1 MDVFSLRQRLISD
14 YSAFARSF
22 TDIHAIDIKEGV
34 EAEYASG
41 RYWPEPLIQI
51 NPRYAAGRHTSEL
64 VVSNELLAQTGKC
77 FNIPLYQH
85 QEQAIAHAA
94 KGDSFVVTT
103 GTGSGKSLCFFLP
116 IADSILRARQHDS
129 APRTR
134 AIVIYPMNALAN
146 SQREELD
153 KFIGKSGPVSFARY
167 TGQESAEERE
177 RIQQSPPDI
186 LLTNFMMLE
195 LLMTRQGDLDR
206 KVIENCEGL
215 QFLVLDEL
223 HTYRGRQG
231 ADVAML
237 VRRVRER
244 LAPEGLQCIGTS
256 ATMASGGTSQERN
269 AKVAEVASTLFATD
283 IPAFNVITE
292 DLERATDPS
301 RTADS
306 VRAQL
311 PAAVDTPVP
320 ERISDAELRMH
331 PLAIWVETR
340 LGIARTGSGKW
351 ERARPLTEQRAS
363 ELLQEES
370 GRPLAACRH
379 ALQQLLLI
387 AAIPESQRPGREG
400 GSNKAFFAFRLH
412 QFISGAGTVYTT
424 LESPG
429 HRPVELE
436 GQQFLP
442 AEPTKRLYSAY
453 FCRNCGQEYHP
464 VRWQHDA
471 ANPMLLSRDI
481 DDMPVRQQLGEDDVS
496 DAEADSSGERQGFVT
511 MVSATLN
518 FGGNENEL
526 PESWFELTR
535 RGELRLRKS
544 YAALRPEPITV
555 TPDGQLGAGAPAWF
569 LPGKFRLCLRCGESH
584 GAQGKDNNR
593 LAALSAE
600 GRSSATTLLTS
611 SMVRWMH
618 EQAGSIAANKR
629 KLLGFTDNRQDAA
642 LQVGHFNDS
651 TFVSVLR
658 GSVYRALQSAADK
671 GLTDSDIG
679 ACVRSALGFD
689 RILPSGVD
697 PATTHRAEWLQ
708 DPSLQGVDLKT
719 AEETLRF
726 VLAYRTWY
734 DQRRGWRYTNPNLEE
749 LGLLAVEYLDLEA
762 FCANDTLFRDA
773 PPLLHDA
780 TPEYRRKAFEALF
793 DYMRRGLAVDAAALD
808 PLLLTKH
815 RDEALRFLREPWS
828 IGREERLLGWRWLF
842 LDPPS
847 RQNIRGKDEELILR
861 SGLLT
866 LLGKTLRKSSLWNNP
881 EAVTLGRDAYR
892 ELIEAMVRA
901 AQRGGFIRAQEQ
913 TPFNMPGLRL
923 NAARIRFSA
932 GVGKAEPRAIR
943 YNPYFANHYAAI
955 AHVLGGHASSLFSLE
970 AREHTAQVEQDLR
983 QLREARFRFEEK
995 EQQYLEGEGRLRAR
1009 ELGESSRFLPVM
1021 FCSPTMELGVDIA
1034 ALNTVY
1040 LRNVPPTPANYVQ
1053 RAGRAGRSGQAAL
1066 VVTYCAARS
1075 PHDQYFFRDP
1085 RAMVHGVVRAPM
1097 LDLANQ
1103 ELIQSH
1109 LQAIWLA
1116 SSGQHLDSS
1125 ISRVL
1130 DASIPRRPVS
1140 AELMQALGAPEVA
1153 AEAQR
1158 RSERVLEQLKD
1169 HLTAER
1175 APWYPGAAAMAQ
1187 VAIQAAQPAFDAA
1200 FKRWRDLFEAA
1211 ERQKQMASATLGNY
1225 AITDHRERNEA
1236 KRRLRQAIDQIELL
1250 LHNGESRN
1258 SDFYTYRYL
1267 ATQGFLPGYNFPR
1280 LPLMAYVPGRAD
1292 GKGGSTFLQRPRF
1305 LALSEF
1311 GPRSLV
1317 YHEGRAYRVVRV
1329 RIAPSGHETVAD
1341 ANQLPSRAVRI
1352 CTVCGAAHFDQHSNA
1367 CHACGATLADAQT
1380 ISSLYRI
1387 ENVDTEPAERITAN
1401 DEERQRQAFELQT
1414 TFQWNLRNG
1423 VPDVRTVGAADT
1435 EGGVL
1440 RLHYGPGATITRI
1453 NKGLRRRRDQSVFGF
1468 WVNPRTGWW
1477 QKSPDE
1483 DGGDPA
1489 PDQVQPQR
1497 IVPYVEDQKNALL
1510 LQPQTALSETTLV
1523 TLQHALKRGIE
1534 AQFQLEEAELL
1545 AEPLPDAKHR
1555 TGVLFYEATE
1565 GGAGVLTRLASDPDV
1580 LAQVARRALAVMHYN
1595 VLDDD
1600 DQSLPT
1606 FDALH
1611 DVEGTTC
1618 VAGCYRCL
1626 LSYYNQPDH
1635 PLIDRRDSETLRILW
1650 RLAQIRTELLTAL
1663 PAPLIPEKEPEVAGW
1678 GAQWQQHA
1686 ARLALP
1692 VPSRVEVDS
1701 ISVLHWPDRYAAI
1714 ALPDT
1719 PRELQAAWEDRG
1731 YTFVRFVSDTG
1742 AWPAAMQRLARLL
1755 GVSLES

>member
-1 MDVFSLRQRLISD
+1 MDVFSLRQRLVGD

-22 TDIHAIDIKEGV
+22 TDILATDIKEGV

-41 RYWPEPLIQI
+41 RYWPDPLVQI

-64 VVSNELLAQTGKC
+64 VASSELLAQAGRC
-77 FNIPLYQH
+77 FDIPLYQH

-116 IADSILRARQHDS
+116 ITDAILRARQEDPT
-129 APRTR
+129 PRTR

-153 KFIGKSGPVSFARY
+153 KFIGQSGPVSFARY

-177 RIQQSPPDI
+177 RIKQSPPDI

-195 LLMTRQGDLDR
+195 LLMTRQGELDR

-244 LAPEGLQCIGTS
+244 LAPDGLQCIGTS

-269 AKVAEVASTLFATD
+269 AKVAEVASTLFATA
-283 IPAFNVITE
+283 IPAFNIITE

-306 VRAQL
+306 VRPQL
-311 PAAVDTPVP
+311 SEAIQAKVS
-320 ERISDAELRMH
+320 ESISDTELH
-331 PLAIWVETR
+331 KNPLAIWVETR
-340 LGIARTGSGKW
+340 LGITRTSGGKW
-351 ERARPLTEQRAS
+351 ERARPLTEKQAS
-363 ELLQEES
+363 ELLQQES
-370 GRPLAACRH
+370 GQPLAVCRQ

-387 AAIPESQRPGREG
+387 AATPECERPGRKG
-400 GSNKAFFAFRLH
+400 GNEKAFFAFRLH

-424 LESPG
+424 LEAPG

-436 GQQFLP
+436 GQQYLP
-442 AEPTKRLYSAY
+442 ADPTKRLYATY

-464 VRWQHDA
+464 VRWQRDS
-471 ANPMLLSRDI
+471 NPSMLLARDI
-481 DDMPVRQQLGEDDVS
+481 DDMPVRQQTDGDDVS
-496 DAEADSSGERQGFVT
+496 DADADSSGERQGFVT
-511 MVSATLN
+511 MVSPSLK
-518 FGGNENEL
+518 FGGNDDEL
-526 PESWFELTR
+526 PESWFEITR

-544 YAALRPEPITV
+544 YAALRPESITV
-555 TPDGQLGAGAPAWF
+555 SPDGQLGSGAPAWF
-569 LPGKFRLCLRCGESH
+569 LPGKFRLCVNCGESH

-611 SMVRWMH
+611 SVVRWMH
-618 EQAGSIAANKR
+618 EQAGSIAVNKR

-642 LQVGHFNDS
+642 LQAGHFNDS
-651 TFVSVLR
+651 TFVSILR
-658 GSVYRALQSAADK
+658 GAVYRALQLASDK

-679 ACVRSALGFD
+679 TCVRTALGFD
-689 RILPSGVD
+689 KVLATGVD
-697 PATTHRAEWLQ
+697 PASSHRAEWLQ
-708 DPSLQGVDLKT
+708 EPALHGVDLKT
-719 AEETLRF
+719 AEDTLRF

-749 LGLLAVEYLDLEA
+749 LGLLAVEYLDIEA
-762 FCANDTLFRDA
+762 FCANEALFRDA

-780 TPEYRRKAFEALF
+780 SPEYRRKAFEALF

-808 PLLLTKH
+808 PQLLAKH

-842 LDPPS
+842 LDPPN

-866 LLGKTLRKSSLWNNP
+866 LLGKTLRQSKLWNNP

-892 ELIEAMVRA
+892 ELIEAMIRA

-923 NAARIRFSA
+923 NAARIQFRA
-932 GVGKAEPRAIR
+932 GIGKNEPRAIR
-943 YNPYFANHYAAI
+943 YNPYFADHYAAI
-955 AHVLGGHASSLFSLE
+955 AQVLGGHAGSLFALE

-983 QLREARFRFEEK
+983 QLRETRFRFEEK
-995 EQQYLEGEGRLRAR
+995 EQQYLAGEGRLRAR

-1021 FCSPTMELGVDIA
+1021 FCSPTMELGVDIS
-1034 ALNTVY
+1034 ALNAVY

-1116 SSGQHLDSS
+1116 SSGQHLESS

-1130 DASIPRRPVS
+1130 DVSIPRRPVG
-1140 AELMQALGAPEVA
+1140 AELMQALSAPQVA

-1158 RSERVLEQLKD
+1158 RSERVLEQLQD
-1169 HLTAER
+1169 HLTADR
-1175 APWYPGAAAMAQ
+1175 APWYPGAAIMAQ
-1187 VAIQAAQPAFDAA
+1187 AAIRAAPAAFDVA

-1211 ERQKQMASATLGNY
+1211 ERQKQMASGTLGNY
-1225 AITDHRERNEA
+1225 AITDPRERNEA

-1292 GKGGSTFLQRPRF
+1292 GRGGSTFLQRPRF

-1329 RIAPSGHETVAD
+1329 RIAPSGHDAMAD
-1341 ANQLPSRAVRI
+1341 GSQLPSRSVRI
-1352 CTVCGAAHFDQHSNA
+1352 CAVCGAAHFDQHSNA
-1367 CHACGATLADAQT
+1367 CHACGVALADAQT
-1380 ISSLYRI
+1380 ISALYRI

-1414 TFQWNLRNG
+1414 TFQWNMRNG
-1423 VPDVRTVGAADT
+1423 VPDVRTVGAADA
-1435 EGGVL
+1435 EGDVL

-1468 WVNPRTGWW
+1468 WVNPRTGSW

-1483 DGGDPA
+1483 DGPEPS

-1510 LQPQTALSETTLV
+1510 LQPQAALSETTLV
-1523 TLQHALKRGIE
+1523 TLQHALKRGVE
-1534 AQFQLEEAELL
+1534 TQFQLEEAELL

-1580 LAQVARRALAVMHYN
+1580 LAQVARRALTVMHYN
-1595 VLDDD
+1595 VPDSDD
-1600 DQSLPT
+1600 LPLPA

-1611 DVEGTTC
+1611 DVDGTTC

-1635 PLIDRRDSETLRILW
+1635 PLIDRRDSETCRILW
-1650 RLAQIRTELLTAL
+1650 RLAQISTELVAPL
-1663 PAPLIPEKEPEVAGW
+1663 PPPLIPEKEPEVAGW
-1678 GAQWQQHA
+1678 AAQWQQHA
-1686 ARLALP
+1686 SPLALP
-1692 VPSRVEVDS
+1692 AFNRVEVDG
-1701 ISVLHWPDRYAAI
+1701 ISVLHWPDHYAAV

-1742 AWPAAMQRLARLL
+1742 AWAAAMQRLARLL
-1755 GVSLES
+1755 GVNLES